1 MSDFDPC
8 QHASSFERCCIYW
21 DLLRA
26 HQLIR
31 GKPTIFTWFPC
42 GFAACPAF
50 HVHLYDIKVIIPVPV
65 NEHMLIHPGN
75 GQFLKGLAKYSL
87 MLIHAVMEMFI
98 HGEFLERCVDV
109 VMKWCYEDV
118 TPRRIMWGYMWG
130 TKHQHTPSAT
140 MRCLPRQ
147 TQQTISPQH
156 GPARHVPRLQP
167 CSGPCFYPDRPS
179 AKPRTRQATPR
190 AVPKTRMRDYTAQQ
204 CFGRLAVTSRA
215 QWWSS
220 CLFHA
225 ILVCHATSAAH
236 RVECQV
242 FSTDRIWLQK
252 VGITDTGKQA
262 LVGNVTAGPL
272 GIKGITPAPAQCH
285 TLMQPH
291 LPRKAKWIKHQ
302 HTTHIFG
309 LWKPSASQL
318 QRATRPLFKHV
329 SMMRPCSPPPSRQ
342 TCHGRPF
349 KASMKK
355 HVVFRALPSRQS
367 PRLPHNRKATQA
379 NAVLSKHANVFRV
392 AASQEVKLLW
402 KYVVQR
408 SCGGLML
415 GRSDVV
421 KKWN

>member
-31 GKPTIFTWFPC
+31 GKPTIFTWFCC

-50 HVHLYDIKVIIPVPV
+50 HVHLDDIKVIIPVPV

-147 TQQTISPQH
+147 TQRTISPQH

-179 AKPRTRQATPR
+179 AKPQTRQATPR
-190 AVPKTRMRDYTAQQ
+190 PKNTDASQSWRASQKHIEIIECWHKGPGNLELKYCVAQWLHSTVAQQ

-225 ILVCHATSAAH
+225 ISAHA
-236 RVECQV
+236 RV
-242 FSTDRIWLQK
+242 
-252 VGITDTGKQA
+252 
-262 LVGNVTAGPL
+262 
-272 GIKGITPAPAQCH
+272 
-285 TLMQPH
+285 
-291 LPRKAKWIKHQ
+291 
-302 HTTHIFG
+302 
-309 LWKPSASQL
+309 
-318 QRATRPLFKHV
+318 
-329 SMMRPCSPPPSRQ
+329 
-342 TCHGRPF
+342 
-349 KASMKK
+349 
-355 HVVFRALPSRQS
+355 
-367 PRLPHNRKATQA
+367 
-379 NAVLSKHANVFRV
+379 
-392 AASQEVKLLW
+392 
-402 KYVVQR
+402 
-408 SCGGLML
+408 
-415 GRSDVV
+415 
-421 KKWN
+421 